1 MSNNQYTEND
11 FKKLK
16 VLIEKLGEN
25 NDSLDNTKKI
35 TDLYEK
41 LINNSPDYNECVT
54 NLNFNEEQQFEEE
67 SENQI
72 EML

>member
-1 MSNNQYTEND
+1 MSNNQYIEND
-11 FKKLK
+11 FQKIKA
-16 VLIEKLGEN
+16 LIEKLGEN

-35 TDLYEK
+35 IDLYEK
-41 LINNSPDYNECVT
+41 LINNSPEYNECVT
-54 NLNFNEEQQFEEE
+54 NLNFNEEPQFEEE